1 MQDMQPLEVPD
12 DFPRDDAISVVSGAQ
27 PKLCVRKSGD
37 KYFASQTVAEREE
50 RWSIC
55 EDLAHQLIGKAQKDA
70 ASHPEHCADITLERV
85 RAAVARKGWV
95 SSDELTWLIARL
107 RSLLRW

>member
-1 MQDMQPLEVPD
+1 MQDIQPLEVSD

-27 PKLCVRKSGD
+27 PKLCVRESGD
-37 KYFASQTVAEREE
+37 KYFAGQTVAEREE

-55 EDLAHQLIGKAQKDA
+55 EDLAHQLIGKARKDA
-70 ASHPEHCADITLERV
+70 ASHPEHSADITLERV

-95 SSDELTWLIARL
+95 SSNELTWLIARL